1 MPFGAEA
8 LPDGQTRFRLWAPS
22 AHSVELVI
30 DGGNGPQ
37 GITMPAQSNGWREVV
52 TAALPGTRYRYR
64 IDGRLDVPDPASR
77 YNPEDVHGVSVVVD
91 PAAYDWPDE
100 GWRGRPWSEA
110 VIYEL
115 HVGTFSP
122 EGTFAGVE
130 RKLDYLADLGV
141 TAIELMP
148 LAEFPGKR
156 NWGYDGALLYA
167 PDSSYG
173 SPDDL
178 KRLVAAAHAR
188 GLMMLLDVVYN
199 HFGPEGNYLNAYAQ
213 QFFTERHKTAWGAA
227 INYDG
232 RDSQGV
238 RDFFIHNALY
248 WLEEY
253 HFDGL
258 RFDAV
263 HAIVDDSEPHVLVE
277 LAQRVREGPGRDRH
291 VHLVLENDDN
301 QSRYLTYDG
310 DSPRA
315 YSAQWNDDQ
324 HHAFHVLLTGEK
336 EGYYDDYADEP
347 AKRLGRT
354 FAEGYAYQG
363 DESQFRDGAVRGESS
378 VALPPQAFVNFLQ
391 NHDQIGNRALGD
403 RLVALAPRGRLRA
416 ATAAWLLA
424 PAVPMLFMGEEFA
437 AATPFLF
444 FCDFGREL
452 AELVAKGR
460 RREFSGFA
468 QFAGAPENVIPD
480 PNDPDTFEQSKL
492 DWESVERGD
501 HASWLEL
508 YRTLL
513 ALRRDHIVPRLTGIG
528 GRSGRYRAFGH
539 AALAVTW
546 KMGDGSTLELRLNL
560 SDENVRADARPKGTL
575 LYSEPAWAGDAFSAG
590 ELPANAS
597 AVYLQR
603 A

>member
-22 AHSVELVI
+22 ARSVELVI
-30 DGGNGPQ
+30 DGRNAPPVS
-37 GITMPAQSNGWREVV
+37 MPVQSNGWRELV
-52 TAALPGTRYRYR
+52 TAAPPGTRYRYR
-64 IDGRLDVPDPASR
+64 VDGKLDVADPASR
-77 YNPEDVHGVSVVVD
+77 YNPEDVHGVSAVVD
-91 PAAYDWPDE
+91 PAAYDWPDDA
-100 GWRGRPWSEA
+100 WRGRRWSEA

-115 HVGTFSP
+115 HVGAFSP
-122 EGTFAGVE
+122 DGTFAGVE
-130 RKLDYLADLGV
+130 RKLDYLGDLGV

-156 NWGYDGALLYA
+156 NWGYDGVLPYA

-173 SPDDL
+173 SPEDL
-178 KRLVAAAHAR
+178 KRLVASAHAR
-188 GLMMLLDVVYN
+188 GLMMLLDVVHN
-199 HFGPEGNYLNAYAQ
+199 HFGPEGNYLYAYAR
-213 QFFTERHKTAWGAA
+213 QFLTDRHKTSWGAA

-232 RDSQGV
+232 RDARPV

-263 HAIVDDSEPHVLVE
+263 HAIVDESDPHILVE
-277 LAQRVREGPGRDRH
+277 LAQRVREGPGRHRH
-291 VHLVLENDDN
+291 VHLVLENDRNDA
-301 QSRYLTYDG
+301 RYLTYDG

-315 YSAQWNDDQ
+315 YNAQWNDDQ
-324 HHAFHVLLTGEK
+324 HHLFHVLLTGEK
-336 EGYYDDYADEP
+336 DGYYADYADDV
-347 AKRLGRT
+347 AGRLGRT

-363 DESQFRDGAVRGESS
+363 DASQFRGGAPRGEPS
-378 VALPPQAFVNFLQ
+378 ATLPPVAFVNFLQ
-391 NHDQIGNRALGD
+391 NHDQIGNRALGE
-403 RLVALAPRGRLRA
+403 RIVALAPRERLRA

-424 PAVPMLFMGEEFA
+424 PAIPMLFMGEEFA

-444 FCDFGREL
+444 FCDFGPEL
-452 AELVAKGR
+452 AALVAAGR
-460 RREFSGFA
+460 RREFSRFV
-468 QFAGAPENVIPD
+468 QFAGASENLIPD
-480 PNDPDTFEQSKL
+480 PNHPDTFERSKL
-492 DWESVERGD
+492 DWKSIEHGD
-501 HASWLEL
+501 HASSLDF

-513 ALRRDHIVPRLTGIG
+513 ALRREHIVPRLTGIAG
-528 GRSGRYRAFGH
+528 NSGRYRAFGD
-539 AALAVTW
+539 AALVVTW

-560 SDENVRADARPKGTL
+560 SDESSRADAPPPGAL
-575 LYSEPAWAGDAFSAG
+575 LRSEPARAGDAFAAG

-603 A
+603 G